1 MDGAGIHRDGEHGSE
16 QQNLDEVD
24 KRSFK
29 QLSVNC
35 LWHIWVKKFSRH
47 LHAELWCL
55 EKTLGRR
62 DRLLEAQEYGWS
74 LKTWI

>member
-24 KRSFK
+24 KRNFK

-35 LWHIWVKKFSRH
+35 LWHIRVKKFSRH
-47 LHAELWCL
+47 LHAEL
-55 EKTLGRR
+55 
-62 DRLLEAQEYGWS
+62 
-74 LKTWI
+74 